1 MNSNNA
7 LAKPPDEPD
16 FELADHAT
24 LERIVHKDA
33 AEIREPEPQLPVS
46 KEDVI
51 ERESAYDRL
60 GVVRCPVCSGPM
72 VPRICRRRGIYH
84 HCLCYD
90 QGRRR

>member
-7 LAKPPDEPD
+7 LAKPDEPD

-24 LERIVHKDA
+24 LERIVHGVA
-33 AEIREPEPQLPVS
+33 ANNAPPEPPVS
-46 KEDVI
+46 KEEVI

-84 HCLCYD
+84 HCLCYE